1 MLRAWL
7 SKEQHQSLCASRAAR
22 APFAQPAAL
31 PRGPSLFHWELL
43 ERVLSARPAPD
54 ALVVRESQLLDEA
67 PPTSAE
73 GVRALFRRGAGVVVR
88 RAERHDRALA
98 RLAGGLA
105 AELGG
110 EAHVQLF
117 VTPAG
122 TRGFGW
128 HYDQEDVCILQT
140 EGIKTYYL
148 RENTVVEPG
157 SDSEQPDFARIRL
170 ERSPVMACTLAARD
184 LLYLPRRM
192 WHAARADHD
201 SFSISIGVR

>member
-7 SKEQHQSLCASRAAR
+7 TEDQHQSLRASRAAR
-22 APFAQPAAL
+22 APHAQPAAL
-31 PRGPSLFHWELL
+31 PPGRSLFDWDMLD
-43 ERVLSARPAPD
+43 RVLSSLPAPD
-54 ALVVRESQLLDEA
+54 ALVVRESQLLEEA

-73 GVRALFRRGAGVVVR
+73 GVRALFQRRAGVVVR
-88 RAERHDRALA
+88 RAERHDRTLAQLA
-98 RLAGGLA
+98 RDLA
-105 AELGG
+105 AELEG

-140 EGIKTYYL
+140 TGSKTYYL
-148 RENTVVEPG
+148 RANTVVDPRLDG
-157 SDSEQPDFARIRL
+157 AQPDFSRIRL
-170 ERSPVMACTLAARD
+170 ERSPLLTCTLVARD

-192 WHAARADHD
+192 WHAARAGDD
-201 SFSISIGVR
+201 SFSISVGVR